1 MKLLFIIRQW
11 FGELFMKNKEGREYL
26 EAKDIITETT
36 LHDILLIMNDRISH
50 IEDAVLDYRE
60 ILIKLVKQSNQVV
73 SFLKDIERDAVEY
86 DRITEPPS
94 FEEFVGDKETVKEMK
109 DVQKIVDEFIE
120 KNKELE
126 ELEKELEKH
135 KDKIVL
141 GAHGES

>member
-1 MKLLFIIRQW
+1 
-11 FGELFMKNKEGREYL
+11 MKNKEGREYL